1 MEQKP
6 YNTLLAGTLSVTVLT
21 DEVREKT
28 KEDKIAVMIP
38 FPPSQQSRY
47 YYRFVHRGGGQG
59 GGNPPDRFE
68 NLEVDYVPLSTV
80 ITTLNSGIICCGIA
94 FHIDWARTGLLVPG
108 RVCLNAR
115 NVANLS

>member
-1 MEQKP
+1 M
-6 YNTLLAGTLSVTVLT
+6 TVLT

-59 GGNPPDRFE
+59 GGNPLLIALKTWKLIMFH
-68 NLEVDYVPLSTV
+68 LVSSSLLS
-80 ITTLNSGIICCGIA
+80 I
-94 FHIDWARTGLLVPG
+94 
-108 RVCLNAR
+108 
-115 NVANLS
+115 VALSVAA